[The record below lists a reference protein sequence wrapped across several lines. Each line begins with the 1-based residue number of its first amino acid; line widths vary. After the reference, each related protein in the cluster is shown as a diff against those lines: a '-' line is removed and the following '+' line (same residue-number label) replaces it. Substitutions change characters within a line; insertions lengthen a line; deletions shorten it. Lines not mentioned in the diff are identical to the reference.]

1 MKIAVVG
8 AGNAGCF
15 TALWFGWFGR
25 KENIEV
31 ELIYNPEIP
40 VERVGQATLLNPPA
54 ILWASTG
61 FNWYNNNIHATF
73 KSGILYENW
82 GKKND
87 KIFHEFAPDLIINAL
102 LSVGDAKIYPQFWTL

>member
-15 TALWFGWFGR
+15 TALWFAWFGR
-25 KENIEV
+25 KENVEV

-54 ILWASTG
+54 IYG
-61 FNWYNNNIHATF
+61 
-73 KSGILYENW
+73 
-82 GKKND
+82 D
-87 KIFHEFAPDLIINAL
+87 QQDLIGTIII
-102 LSVGDAKIYPQFWTL
+102 SMPH